1 MKNLKFSTETIL
13 NPQNCPCPTHFQPV
27 YSDTTPSFSAL
38 FLSMRALLRKLDA
51 FLRSP
56 HPFLSN
62 SKSIQPSSLI
72 RLNPL
77 TKVVHSPRYF
87 VAMAGG
93 AADEFVKGSVFP
105 NGLAVIT
112 LVRPNAL
119 NAMNLGT
126 FLSTSVPFFL
136 L

>member
-1 MKNLKFSTETIL
+1 
-13 NPQNCPCPTHFQPV
+13 
-27 YSDTTPSFSAL
+27 
-38 FLSMRALLRKLDA
+38 
-51 FLRSP
+51 
-56 HPFLSN
+56 
-62 SKSIQPSSLI
+62 
-72 RLNPL
+72 
-77 TKVVHSPRYF
+77 
-87 VAMAGG
+87 MAGG